1 MGDNL
6 LFLGLGSPWVAHKL
20 PTLVSRLGP
29 TFILDATIILCV
41 AFYAAPFT
49 HRSLTA
55 ILSDVTF
62 TSTIKT
68 THNLSYLSELIYLPC
83 TGARK
88 FLTASTLI
96 SRMAQFTAFMT
107 S

>member
-6 LFLGLGSPWVAHKL
+6 LLLGLDSPWVAHKL
-20 PTLVSRLGP
+20 LTLVSRLGP
-29 TFILDATIILCV
+29 TFILDPTINLCV
-41 AFYAAPFT
+41 AFHAALFT

-68 THNLSYLSELIYLPC
+68 THNLSKLIYLP
-83 TGARK
+83 AWV
-88 FLTASTLI
+88 
-96 SRMAQFTAFMT
+96 
-107 S
+107 